1 MFERLFGPGGVQGGC
16 WCSFFRLSGPD
27 YKAAG
32 REGRKEHVRAEAQAG
47 KPLGLLGIV
56 DGEPLGWV
64 AVSPRKDNPR
74 LTRSRV
80 MASDEPGAVWSV
92 TCFYIHRRGRRRRL
106 ATALLRAAVDYA
118 AEQGAESVEG
128 YPVSDAT
135 RSAADLYHG
144 TTGMFTGAG
153 FEVVE
158 NRGPARALVRRCVP
172 VAR

>member
-16 WCSFFRLSGPD
+16 WCTFFRLANQD

-32 REGRKEHVRAEAQAG
+32 RDGRKEHIQAETQDG

-74 LTRSRV
+74 LVRSRV

-92 TCFYIHRRGRRRRL
+92 TCFYIHRNGRRRGL

-128 YPVSDAT
+128 YPVEVGT
-135 RSAADLYHG
+135 RSSSDLYHG
-144 TTGMFTGAG
+144 TIGMFADAG

-158 NRGPARALVRRCVP
+158 KRGLARALVRRRLP